1 MAPEKNKKVT
11 VAIIIIVMVMAV
23 ISLTGIIFFRVKPQI
38 LQGQIETDRVT
49 ISGKL
54 LGRIEGFHVREGQ
67 TVAIGDT
74 LVRINSPETAA
85 QLTTASAMEN
95 VARYQN
101 NKVDAGARSEIIKS
115 LKQAL
120 DAAKAN
126 YTLAKAT
133 KERIEKL
140 YLDSIVT
147 SQKMD
152 EVNALYKNA
161 ESAKNAAEYQYEMAL
176 NGAQIEDRQ
185 SARAMVA
192 AASGGVM
199 ALEALLHD
207 TELISPVK
215 GEVGSIYPSVGEL
228 VMPGTPIMEIIVTD
242 SCYVVLNVKETLLP
256 HFGMGEKFKGKIPA
270 LGNTQYEFE
279 VFYINP
285 LGSFANWSS
294 SKESGNYDIVTF
306 QVKARPTKEKRL
318 RPGMSV
324 LVKLEK

>member
-38 LQGQIETDRVT
+38 LQGQIETERVT

-256 HFGMGEKFKGKIPA
+256 HFGMGEKFKGQIPA
-270 LGNTQYEFE
+270 LGNDLYEFE

>member
-38 LQGQIETDRVT
+38 LQGQIESERVT

-270 LGNTQYEFE
+270 LGNAQYEFE
-279 VFYINP
+279 VFYISP